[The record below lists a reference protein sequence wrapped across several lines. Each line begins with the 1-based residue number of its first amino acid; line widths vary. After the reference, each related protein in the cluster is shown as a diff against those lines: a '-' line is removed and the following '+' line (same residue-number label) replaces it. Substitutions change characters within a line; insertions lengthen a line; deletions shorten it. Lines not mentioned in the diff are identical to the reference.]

1 MLHLRDDNRLPGEDY
16 PGGFDFKNE
25 KLQEYLGQKSDM
37 VFKTVNNNNNSI
49 FFQHQQF
56 PACFFSLTFP
66 TVCASKRLG
75 KRKKNGLTREGG
87 SQFFSLPKTRAGY
100 VGGGL

>member
-1 MLHLRDDNRLPGEDY
+1 MIIDSPVRTT
-16 PGGFDFKNE
+16 PGGLISRTKNS
-25 KLQEYLGQKSDM
+25 KNTWDKNLTWC
-37 VFKTVNNNNNSI
+37 FKTVNNNNNSI

-56 PACFFSLTFP
+56 PACFFFSLTFP
-66 TVCASKRLG
+66 IVCASKRLG
-75 KRKKNGLTREGG
+75 KRKKNELTREGG